1 MTNLAEQLHLVD
13 SHCHLND
20 PGLKEDT
27 SGVLSR
33 MQAAGVKRALNICTT
48 LEESAQ
54 VLAIARAHDFL
65 YASIGVHPDNQGI
78 EEPSVERLIALASD
92 PKVVAIGETGLDYYR
107 REGDGKTDDLAWQR
121 ERFRVHIRA
130 ARALNKPLIIHT
142 REAAEDTLKILREEG
157 AEAVGGVMHCFTESV
172 QVAREAIALNF
183 LISLSGIVTFK
194 NAHQVHEVARDI
206 PLDHLMVETDS
217 PFLAPAPHRGK
228 VNEPAYVAFV
238 AQRVAELKGCS
249 VSDVAAATT
258 RNFDRFITA
267 SLGSGHGA

>member
-13 SHCHLND
+13 SHCHLNY

-48 LEESAQ
+48 LEEAPQ

-78 EEPSVERLIALASD
+78 EEPSVERLIGLAQD

-107 REGDGKTDDLAWQR
+107 REGDGKTDDLEWQR
-121 ERFRVHIRA
+121 QRFRVHIRA
-130 ARALNKPLIIHT
+130 ARALHKPLIIHT
-142 REAAEDTLKILREEG
+142 REAAEDTLNILREEG
-157 AEAVGGVMHCFTESV
+157 AEAIGGVMHCFTESV

-258 RNFDRFITA
+258 HNFDRFISGA
-267 SLGSGHGA
+267 LGAGLAR

>member
-13 SHCHLND
+13 SHCHLNY